1 MSDTKSFKYNGTDDS
16 WNTFKIN
23 LIKEGKTVEEKL
35 SSMINQEVDL
45 MKDNDDNDLKTAS
58 KHQDLLTGY
67 LLTQD
72 MSRVLIDGHYHIKLD
87 RPEHLEFIQAA
98 KHELGERVKGAVK
111 QAVYDYWTRKWTVAK
126 GHPENQSDVYYCEHD
141 GAKRFA
147 KYLDKINVT
156 FSCDIIPKITLSDL
170 TESSL
175 GKVVQFDCVV
185 LGPSP
190 KKLETVS
197 GRYIQKVLLQE
208 PEEQSRENNP
218 VVMKSV
224 FHGQDTMNVA
234 SGQSKRIIGLYTVQE
249 PVNGEKIQP
258 EKTLIIDV
266 ISARDLNEK
275 EEITLSSHELSVAK
289 EFATNDPENYL
300 EHLISSFCPKI
311 YGRKLEKQAL
321 YLSLLGGSDFAG
333 YRKESHCMII
343 GEADSGKSELVKFTD
358 KIAHKSSIVDG
369 SNATGVGV
377 LFALDEYDGTKILRS
392 GAMILNNGG
401 HLIVDEYDKMPK
413 AEQKKFNQAME
424 QQRASYNKGGHIG
437 NAECKTTV
445 IAACNPNNERWVAG
459 DIIDNMPFDPST
471 ITRFDV
477 IIKTSKET
485 HENEIRAKMQHIMK
499 GKRGEL
505 QKVADPMWIKGLLN
519 YLRRLR
525 PTITPE
531 AEELLINKFVEFT
544 QLDQPNDAIPIQTR
558 QMEGIQR
565 LCEAYAKLM
574 FKKEVDCEIVENV
587 IKFYQQCLST
597 LGMNVEKGVAQF
609 DLTGKAVNRDKYFED
624 VFKELGL
631 EDESGYVYLHELGE
645 KLMESDKFNN
655 VTMVET
661 YIEKRKKSGWLFEPK
676 PGVLKR
682 QP

>member
-1 MSDTKSFKYNGTDDS
+1 MSETKGFRYNGTDDD
-16 WNTFKIN
+16 WNLFKSN
-23 LIKEGKTVEEKL
+23 LMREGKTVEEKL
-35 SSMINQEVDL
+35 SSMINQEVDI
-45 MKDNDDNDLKTAS
+45 MKNNDSVDYATAS
-58 KHQDLLTGY
+58 AHQDMLTDY
-67 LLTQD
+67 LLTKD
-72 MSRVLIDGHYHIKLD
+72 MSRVLLDGHYHVKLD
-87 RPEHLEFIQAA
+87 KTEHLEFIQTA
-98 KHELGERVKGAVK
+98 KHELGERVKNAVK
-111 QAVYDYWTRKWTVAK
+111 QAVYTYWIRKWAVVRGK
-126 GHPENQSDVYYCEHD
+126 QENQADVFYCEHE
-141 GAKRFA
+141 GAKKFS

-156 FSCDIIPKITLSDL
+156 FSCDIIPKVILSDL

-175 GKVVQFDCVV
+175 GNVIQFDCVI
-185 LGPSP
+185 LGASP
-190 KKLETVS
+190 KKLETES

-208 PEEQSRENNP
+208 PEEQSKNNNP

-234 SGQSKRIIGLYTVQE
+234 SGQTKRIVGSYTVQE
-249 PVNGEKIQP
+249 PINGEKIQP
-258 EKTLIIDV
+258 EKTLIINV
-266 ISARDLNEK
+266 ISARDLDEK
-275 EEITLSSHELSVAK
+275 EEITLSQHELAIAK
-289 EFATNDPENYL
+289 EFAINQPDEYL
-300 EHLISSFCPKI
+300 NKLITSFCPKI

-321 YLSLLGGSDFAG
+321 YLALLGGSDFAG
-333 YRKESHCMII
+333 YRKESHLMII
-343 GEADSGKSELVKFTD
+343 GEADSGKSELVKYAD
-358 KIAHKSSIVDG
+358 KIAHKSSIIDG

-392 GAMILNNGG
+392 GAMILNSGG
-401 HLIVDEYDKMPK
+401 HIIVDEYDKMPK
-413 AEQKKFNQAME
+413 SEQKKFNQAME
-424 QQRASYNKGGHIG
+424 QQRATYNKGGHIG

-445 IAACNPNNERWVAG
+445 ISACNPKNERWVEG

-477 IIKTSKET
+477 IIRTTKET

-505 QKVADPMWIKGLLN
+505 EQVADPNWIKGLLN
-519 YLRRLR
+519 YLRKLR
-525 PTITPE
+525 PIITPE

-609 DLTGKAVNRDKYFED
+609 DLTGRAVNRDKYFED
-624 VFKELGL
+624 IFKELSNQ
-631 EDESGYVYLHELGE
+631 DSSGYVYLHELGE

-655 VTMVET
+655 TNVVET

-682 QP
+682 Q